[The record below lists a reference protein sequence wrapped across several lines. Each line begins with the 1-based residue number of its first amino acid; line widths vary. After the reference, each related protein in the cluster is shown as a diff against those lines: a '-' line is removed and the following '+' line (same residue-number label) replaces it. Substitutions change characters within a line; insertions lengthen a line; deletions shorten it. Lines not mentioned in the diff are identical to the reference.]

1 MNVIL
6 LGKVENLGALGD
18 VVSVKPG
25 YARNYL
31 IPRGKAAVA
40 TPENRVA
47 YEARRAELE
56 KAAAETLAQAQ
67 ARAQALSDK
76 VVTVASRAGD
86 EGRLFGSIGTR
97 DIADAV
103 TAAGV
108 VVAKHEVRLPA
119 GPLRQVGEYD
129 IEIHL
134 HPDVNAQVKIAVVPE
149 A

>member
-31 IPRGKAAVA
+31 IPRGRAAVA
-40 TPENRVA
+40 TPENRA
-47 YEARRAELE
+47 TYEARRAELE
-56 KAAAETLAQAQ
+56 KAAAEALAQAQ
-67 ARAQALSDK
+67 ARAQSLSDK
-76 VVTVASRAGD
+76 VVTVTSRAGD
-86 EGRLFGSIGTR
+86 EGRLFGSVGTR

-103 TAAGV
+103 TASGV
-108 VVAKHEVRLPA
+108 AVAKHEVRLPT

-134 HPDVNAQVKIAVVPE
+134 HPDVNAQVRIIVAPE